1 MATLVFY
8 FLLAQKPMNV
18 AIFELKESQKSRRR
32 INHMSLQALKRKSII
47 ETYLADVKTTDLG
60 ILLFLSSRVV
70 FIKMFSFM
78 V

>member
-1 MATLVFY
+1 
-8 FLLAQKPMNV
+8 
-18 AIFELKESQKSRRR
+18 
-32 INHMSLQALKRKSII
+32 MSLQALKRKSII
-47 ETYLADVKTTDLG
+47 ETYLADFKTTDLG